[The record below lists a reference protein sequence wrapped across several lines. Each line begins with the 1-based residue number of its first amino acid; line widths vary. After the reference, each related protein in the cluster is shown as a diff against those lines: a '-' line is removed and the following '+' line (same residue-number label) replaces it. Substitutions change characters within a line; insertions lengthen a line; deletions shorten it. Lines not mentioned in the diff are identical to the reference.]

1 MASLTASGLGSGL
14 DVSSIISQLM
24 AIERQPL
31 KTMQSAETSINAKIS
46 SFGKIQ
52 SGLSSLRDK
61 AAAFNSTSL
70 WGQTSTTVS
79 DASVATVTSLSGKNG
94 AAGSHSLQ
102 VNALATTQT
111 LSSAVFASSSAT
123 LSAGSLTIEL
133 GSWTG
138 GSPPTGFSAKSGATP
153 VTIDIAD
160 GETSLSAIRDKI
172 NKANAGVTAGIV
184 TDASGARLTLRSTK
198 TGEEN
203 AFRIAVNETSDDGNA
218 ATGLSALAY
227 DATTAS
233 PMSRNQVA
241 GNAQVLINGLS
252 ISSASNTIDNAIEGL
267 SIKLSKTSST
277 PVELA
282 VAAEHSDVKTAIT
295 DFISAFNGLSDTIK
309 SETKYDAATKTAGKL
324 QADRTAVGIQS
335 QMRQMVFEAFG
346 GSDSGSLKR
355 LSDIGVSINAS
366 GKLELKSSK
375 LDAALENPTQV
386 KELLN
391 GGDGSTTALTGVM
404 KRFRKYADGVLGTDG
419 ALQTRTDGLR
429 TELKRNQDKQDAM
442 ELRLTGIEDRLNKQY
457 QSLDKRMSNLNS
469 LGTAVNN
476 LATSLSR
483 SYYY

>member
-14 DVSSIISQLM
+14 DVSSIVSQLM
-24 AIERQPL
+24 AIERQPI
-31 KTMQSAETSINAKIS
+31 KTLQSAETSINAKIS

-79 DASVATVTSLSGKNG
+79 DASVATVTSVSGKNG

-138 GSPPTGFSAKSGATP
+138 GTPPTGFSAKSGATP

-184 TDASGARLTLRSTK
+184 TDSSGSRLTLRSTK

-203 AFRIAVNETSDDGNA
+203 AFRITATETSNDGNA

-267 SIKLSKTSST
+267 SIKLTKTSSS
-277 PVELA
+277 PVELT
-282 VAAEHSDVKTAIT
+282 VATDHADLKTKIN
-295 DFISAFNGLSDTIK
+295 DFISAFNSLSDTIK
-309 SETKYDAATKTAGKL
+309 SETKYDPATKNAGKL
-324 QADRTAVGIQS
+324 QADRTAVDVQS
-335 QMRQMVFEAFG
+335 QMRQMVFEAF
-346 GSDSGSLKR
+346 SGSGSGDLKR
-355 LSDIGVSINAS
+355 LSDIGISINAS

-391 GGDGSTTALTGVM
+391 GGDSSTTALTGVM
-404 KRFRKYADGVLGTDG
+404 KRFRKYADSVLGTDG

-429 TELKRNQDKQDAM
+429 SELKRNQTKQEAL
-442 ELRLTGIEDRLNKQY
+442 ELRMTGIEARLNKQY
-457 QSLDKRMSNLNS
+457 QSLDTQMSKIGSLSSAVSNLS
-469 LGTAVNN
+469 LLNRA
-476 LATSLSR
+476 
-483 SYYY
+483 YYY